1 MIASRLRIPFGLW
14 MPRVLARCSLRTIG
28 YGQRLRLSA
37 LAVGIIIPAFFGHTL
52 WSHRTLEFID
62 AEREVANTA
71 LTLKHHAAR
80 TIEIT
85 DERLQIVTSLVALH
99 ARDLGSEAMHI
110 ALRNQLARSH
120 DLGNIVVTD
129 RDGRAVA
136 EAAVFP
142 VRPLNMHER
151 DYFQK
156 LRGQIDDSLAIG
168 RPIIGSLSGKPML
181 PIARRLVG
189 PDGAFIG
196 MVQAMLDIASFQA
209 VYDAVDNEP
218 GAILSLWRADGTLLA
233 RSPHAAETIGR
244 NFAASDN
251 YRHHAATGDTKPFW
265 ATGLTSGNERV
276 IAHGF
281 VEGYPL
287 YVAASLSKD
296 EVLTPWR
303 RLALTQGILGGGLV
317 LVLVSTLLLLA
328 RETERRQ
335 VANTRIR
342 LLADNATDIL
352 VIGDLDLRPDYISPA
367 VQTILGYE
375 PEDLLGRGMIDIIH
389 PEDRMIVAAH
399 WVQTKAGENPGPCS
413 VRHLHKDGQ
422 FVWMEASVS
431 FVTDPKNG
439 RATGAIVTLR
449 DVTIRR
455 KAEEQMRHMALHDA
469 LTGLPNRTLLHDR
482 LNQAIAYADR
492 TQSTFAVMACDLDRF
507 KAINDSLGHPAGDAL
522 LRVVAERMQAVL
534 RSYDTVA
541 RLGGDEFA
549 IVLPHL
555 AEPCSANAI
564 ANRLIAA
571 VSEPIDL
578 DGHKVEIGV
587 SIGFTV
593 CTGGD
598 VGADELFK
606 RADIALYEAKAAG
619 RSTSREFCAEAGA
632 RIATHGQLGL
642 DMKEAIRRGE
652 FRLVYQPVVQAD
664 TGTVVAFEALMRW
677 RHPVRGEISPAV
689 FIPVAEETG
698 LIVPLG
704 VWALQEAC
712 REAMHWPAHVRVAVN
727 VSAVQLRREGLET
740 AVLAALAA
748 SGLSPNRLKLEVTES
763 VLMQDADA
771 ALACLHRLR
780 GLGVL
785 IALDDFGTGYSS
797 LSYLRRF
804 PFDRLK
810 IDRAFIRDIADPDAA
825 AIVRAVVSLGERLG
839 MGIVAE
845 GVETAEQLDLVR
857 QEGCHE
863 VQGFLFSRPLPADEA
878 LAYLQLPSA
887 LVAA

>member
-1 MIASRLRIPFGLW
+1 M
-14 MPRVLARCSLRTIG
+14 T
-28 YGQRLRLSA
+28 
-37 LAVGIIIPAFFGHTL
+37 
-52 WSHRTLEFID
+52 HRFLEFID
-62 AEREVANTA
+62 AEREVGNTA

-85 DERLQIVTSLVALH
+85 DEHLRIVASLVALH
-99 ARDLGSEAMHI
+99 ARDLGSEAMYI
-110 ALRNQLARSH
+110 ALREQLARSH
-120 DLGNIVVTD
+120 DLNNIVVTD
-129 RDGRAVA
+129 RDGRAVS
-136 EAAVFP
+136 EAAAFP
-142 VRPLNMHER
+142 VRSRDVHDR
-151 DYFQK
+151 DYFQT
-156 LRGQIDDSLAIG
+156 LRGQIDDGLVIG
-168 RPIIGSLSGKPML
+168 RPIPGSSNGKPML
-181 PIARRLVG
+181 PIARRLIA

-196 MVQAMLDIASFQA
+196 IVQAMLDIASFQA

-218 GAILSLWRADGTLLA
+218 GAILSLWRADGTLLV
-233 RSPHAAETIGR
+233 RSPDAPETVGR

-251 YRHHAATGDTKPFW
+251 YRHHAVTGDTRPFW

-296 EVLTPWR
+296 EVLAPWR
-303 RLALTQGILGGGLV
+303 RLALTQGILGGGLAV
-317 LVLVSTLLLLA
+317 VLVSALLLLA

-335 VANTRIR
+335 VADKQIR
-342 LLADNATDIL
+342 LLADNVADVFVL
-352 VIGDLDLRPDYISPA
+352 GGLDKFPIYVSPA
-367 VQTILGYE
+367 ARTVLGYE
-375 PEDLLGRGMIDIIH
+375 PEELVGRDPVEHLHPDDRDVFADHWSKLGDEEPPRTCRVRHRHADGHYVWIEASLSLMLD
-389 PEDRMIVAAH
+389 PNDGRTTGYVAA
-399 WVQTKAGENPGPCS
+399 
-413 VRHLHKDGQ
+413 
-422 FVWMEASVS
+422 
-431 FVTDPKNG
+431 
-439 RATGAIVTLR
+439 LR
-449 DVTIRR
+449 DVTAHRET
-455 KAEEQMRHMALHDA
+455 EERMRHMALHDA
-469 LTGLPNRTLLHDR
+469 LTGLPNRALLHDR
-482 LNQAIAYADR
+482 LNQALGYAAR
-492 TQSTFAVMACDLDRF
+492 NHAPFAVLACDLDRF
-507 KAINDSLGHPAGDAL
+507 KAVNDSFGHPAGDAL
-522 LRVVAERMQAVL
+522 LRVVAERMRAVV

-549 IVLPHL
+549 IVVPHL

-578 DGHKVEIGV
+578 DGHRVEIGV

-593 CTGGD
+593 CIDGD
-598 VGADELFK
+598 VGSDELFK

-619 RSTSREFCAEAGA
+619 RNTYREFCAEAGA

-642 DMKEAIRRGE
+642 DMRDAIRRGE
-652 FRLVYQPVVQAD
+652 FRLVYQPVVEAA
-664 TGTVVAFEALMRW
+664 TGAVVSFEALMRW
-677 RHPVRGEISPAV
+677 RHPTRGEISPGV

-704 VWALQEAC
+704 AWALQEAC
-712 REAMHWPAHVRVAVN
+712 QEAMNWPAHVRVAVN
-727 VSAVQLRREGLET
+727 VSAVQLRRDGLEE
-740 AVLAALAA
+740 AVLTALAV
-748 SGLSPNRLKLEVTES
+748 SRLPSDRLKLEVTES
-763 VLMQDADA
+763 VLMQDADT

-780 GLGVL
+780 DMGVR

-804 PFDRLK
+804 PFDKLK

-825 AIVRAVVSLGERLG
+825 AIVRAVVGLGERLG

-857 QEGCHE
+857 REGCHE

-878 LAYLQLPSA
+878 LAYLQLPHA

>member
-1 MIASRLRIPFGLW
+1 
-14 MPRVLARCSLRTIG
+14 
-28 YGQRLRLSA
+28 
-37 LAVGIIIPAFFGHTL
+37 
-52 WSHRTLEFID
+52 
-62 AEREVANTA
+62 
-71 LTLKHHAAR
+71 
-80 TIEIT
+80 
-85 DERLQIVTSLVALH
+85 
-99 ARDLGSEAMHI
+99 
-110 ALRNQLARSH
+110 
-120 DLGNIVVTD
+120 
-129 RDGRAVA
+129 
-136 EAAVFP
+136 
-142 VRPLNMHER
+142 
-151 DYFQK
+151 
-156 LRGQIDDSLAIG
+156 
-168 RPIIGSLSGKPML
+168 
-181 PIARRLVG
+181 
-189 PDGAFIG
+189 
-196 MVQAMLDIASFQA
+196 
-209 VYDAVDNEP
+209 
-218 GAILSLWRADGTLLA
+218 
-233 RSPHAAETIGR
+233 
-244 NFAASDN
+244 
-251 YRHHAATGDTKPFW
+251 
-265 ATGLTSGNERV
+265 
-276 IAHGF
+276 
-281 VEGYPL
+281 
-287 YVAASLSKD
+287 
-296 EVLTPWR
+296 
-303 RLALTQGILGGGLV
+303 
-317 LVLVSTLLLLA
+317 
-328 RETERRQ
+328 
-335 VANTRIR
+335 
-342 LLADNATDIL
+342 
-352 VIGDLDLRPDYISPA
+352 
-367 VQTILGYE
+367 
-375 PEDLLGRGMIDIIH
+375 
-389 PEDRMIVAAH
+389 
-399 WVQTKAGENPGPCS
+399 
-413 VRHLHKDGQ
+413 
-422 FVWMEASVS
+422 
-431 FVTDPKNG
+431 
-439 RATGAIVTLR
+439 
-449 DVTIRR
+449 
-455 KAEEQMRHMALHDA
+455 
-469 LTGLPNRTLLHDR
+469 
-482 LNQAIAYADR
+482 
-492 TQSTFAVMACDLDRF
+492 CDLDRF

-522 LRVVAERMQAVL
+522 LRVVAERMQAVV

-652 FRLVYQPVVQAD
+652 FRLMYQPVVVAE
-664 TGTVVAFEALMRW
+664 TGAVVAFEALMRW

-878 LAYLQLPSA
+878 LAYLQLPRA

>member
-1 MIASRLRIPFGLW
+1 MIASRLSIPFGLW
-14 MPRVLARCSLRTIG
+14 MPRLVVPRSLRMIG
-28 YGQRLRLSA
+28 HGRRLRLSA

-85 DERLQIVTSLVALH
+85 DERLQIIASLVALH
-99 ARDLGSEAMHI
+99 AHDLGSEAMHI
-110 ALRNQLARSH
+110 ALRKQLARTH

-129 RDGRAVA
+129 PDGRAVA

-142 VRPLNMHER
+142 VRSLDVHER

-156 LRGQIDDSLAIG
+156 LRGQIDDGLAIG
-168 RPIIGSLSGKPML
+168 RPVIGSLSGKPML

-196 MVQAMLDIASFQA
+196 VVQAMLDIASFQA

-218 GAILSLWRADGTLLA
+218 GAILSLWRADGTLLV
-233 RSPHAAETIGR
+233 RSPHASETIGR
-244 NFAASDN
+244 NFATSDS
-251 YRHHAATGDTKPFW
+251 YRHHAAVGDTKPFW

-287 YVAASLSKD
+287 YVAVSLSKD
-296 EVLTPWR
+296 EVLAPWR
-303 RLALTQGILGGGLV
+303 RLALTQGVLGGGLA
-317 LVLVSTLLLLA
+317 LVLVSALLLLA

-335 VANTRIR
+335 VASMQIR
-342 LLADNATDIL
+342 LLADNVADVFVL
-352 VIGDLDLRPDYISPA
+352 GGLDKLPLYVSPA
-367 VQTILGYE
+367 ARIVLGYE
-375 PEDLLGRGMIDIIH
+375 PGDLVGRDPVEHLHPDDRAVFAEHWAKLGDK
-389 PEDRMIVAAH
+389 ES
-399 WVQTKAGENPGPCS
+399 PGTCR
-413 VRHLHKDGQ
+413 VRHRHADGHY
-422 FVWMEASVS
+422 VWIEASVS
-431 FVTDPKNG
+431 LMLDPNDG
-439 RATGAIVTLR
+439 CATGYVAALR
-449 DVTIRR
+449 DVTAHRET
-455 KAEEQMRHMALHDA
+455 EERMRHMALHDA
-469 LTGLPNRTLLHDR
+469 LTGLPNRALLLDR
-482 LNQAIAYADR
+482 LDHAIAYAGR
-492 TQSTFAVMACDLDRF
+492 VHSSFAVMACDLDRF

-522 LRVVAERMQAVL
+522 LRVVAERMQAVV

-664 TGTVVAFEALMRW
+664 TATVVGFEALMRW

>member
-1 MIASRLRIPFGLW
+1 MIASRLRMPFGLW
-14 MPRVLARCSLRTIG
+14 MSRLLVRRSLRTIG
-28 YGQRLRLSA
+28 HSRRLRLSA

-52 WSHRTLEFID
+52 LAHRAHELAD

-85 DERLQIVTSLVALH
+85 DERLRIIASLVASH

-110 ALRNQLARSH
+110 ALREQLARSR
-120 DLGNIVVTD
+120 DLGNISVID
-129 RDGRAVA
+129 SEGRAVA
-136 EAAVFP
+136 EAAAFP
-142 VRPLNMHER
+142 VRALDVHKR
-151 DYFQK
+151 DYFQT
-156 LRGQIDDSLAIG
+156 LRDQIGDGVAVG
-168 RPIIGSLSGKPML
+168 RPIVGSLSDKPML

-189 PDGAFIG
+189 PDGSFAG
-196 MVQAMLDIASFQA
+196 AVQAMLNVDTFQD
-209 VYDAVDNEP
+209 VYDSVDNEP
-218 GAILSLWRADGTLLA
+218 GSILSLWRADGTLLV
-233 RSPHAAETIGR
+233 RSPHASEFVGR
-244 NFAASDN
+244 NFGTSDN
-251 YRHHAATGDTKPFW
+251 YRHHAAMNDTKPFW
-265 ATGLTSGNERV
+265 ATGITTANERV

-281 VEGYPL
+281 MDGYPL
-287 YVAASLSKD
+287 YVTASLSKS
-296 EVLTPWR
+296 EVLVPWR
-303 RLALTQGILGGGLV
+303 NMALVQGVLGGGLA
-317 LVLVSTLLLLA
+317 LVLVSALLLLA

-335 VANTRIR
+335 VADKQIQ
-342 LLADNATDIL
+342 LLADNVTDVFVL
-352 VIGDLDLRPDYISPA
+352 GSLDKSPMYVSPA
-367 VQTILGYE
+367 ARTVLGYE
-375 PEDLLGRGMIDIIH
+375 PEELIGLDPVEHLH
-389 PEDRMIVAAH
+389 PDDREVFADH
-399 WVQTKAGENPGPCS
+399 WAKLVDGQAPGTCR
-413 VRHLHKDGQ
+413 VRHSHADGRYI
-422 FVWMEASVS
+422 WIEASVS
-431 FVTDPKNG
+431 LMLDPSSG
-439 RATGAIVTLR
+439 RATGYVAALR
-449 DVTIRR
+449 DVTAHRET
-455 KAEEQMRHMALHDA
+455 EERMRHMALHDA
-469 LTGLPNRTLLHDR
+469 LTGLPNRALLHDR
-482 LNQAIAYADR
+482 LNQALGYAAR
-492 TQSTFAVMACDLDRF
+492 NHTPFAILACDLDRF
-507 KAINDSLGHPAGDAL
+507 KAVNDSFGHPAGDTL
-522 LRVVAERMQAVL
+522 LRVVGERMQAVL

-549 IVLPHL
+549 IVVPHL
-555 AEPCSANAI
+555 AEPCSADAI

-578 DGHKVEIGV
+578 DGRSVEIGV

-593 CTGGD
+593 CSDGD
-598 VGADELFK
+598 VGSDELFK

-619 RSTSREFCAEAGA
+619 RNTYREFCAEAGA

-642 DMKEAIRRGE
+642 DMRDAIRRGE

-664 TGTVVAFEALMRW
+664 TGAVVSFEALMRW
-677 RHPVRGEISPAV
+677 RHPTRGEISPGV
-689 FIPVAEETG
+689 FIPVSEETG

-704 VWALQEAC
+704 AWALQEAC
-712 REAMHWPAHVRVAVN
+712 REAMNWPAHVRVAVN
-727 VSAVQLRREGLET
+727 VSAVQLRREGLEV

-771 ALACLHRLR
+771 AIVCLHRLR
-780 GLGVL
+780 DMGVR

-804 PFDRLK
+804 PFDKLK

-857 QEGCHE
+857 REGCHE

-878 LAYLQLPSA
+878 LAYLQLPRA